1 MYASSLLCGIPKTP
15 LFLNGRVQ
23 AHSTPGLFT
32 PDAPPARQ
40 IHKVDEEHAQSPCSS
55 QAFTQPS
62 RMHRVPSNIQTTPQ
76 SQVIT
81 SHQPASSP
89 SKNEEEEE
97 EEEEEEV
104 EEEVEAGQVQ
114 SQDQLQSLQ
123 ISPFTTWNPTSHRA
137 VPIFTKHL
145 FKTPSSPFEGVEKRA
160 SSTPLHLGE
169 HIPTPK
175 RLSRSL
181 GIESDDCNLSWTS
194 SLATP
199 PISSRGSKMATSST
213 RKAAEEEYW
222 KSHDVAKVLFLEAS
236 PRVENDIEVENLTQP
251 LPVVKLPSITDESQ
265 EDFTMET
272 EDSAESLVESEVA
285 QARAGEKINIIA
297 ENGGG
302 CAAEVKTAIFK
313 ENDTSYSNN
322 NHCSM
327 ETLDKV
333 TARGREDLV
342 TLSKISAGAHVGQ
355 EAFAM
360 INSDKKM
367 NYMEVSPAE
376 ERTKHGRN
384 VLKEMAASKE
394 LEHLTPVSK
403 VLEKSESGGCFQKH
417 VTTAQEYVGRKGMD
431 NNHNVYS
438 ILPQTDSSRSCQRKA
453 EPGVTP
459 PGSQNAVHGEDKPA
473 IGETLA
479 FLLATPPS
487 RKARSLTDVCALGIR
502 DTSVGQLLPDRRVAE
517 GSNGNADHLQAE
529 GHINP
534 LPEDEIDC
542 GVREFPTKPR
552 DVFVSQDVLYP
563 GDRCPHGSSSISC
576 CVVCSGVPTFSQEQV
591 RSAAK
596 RPMGEAELLSPISPN
611 FAEALCRVTDRASAE
626 QTHMRAALQ
635 SLGPERNLIEVFHRV
650 STYQMPSQSSGLS
663 SHGQAT
669 DSKVPTTGRS
679 DSFGLV
685 TEMSDESHPDYRSEN
700 HVDLTKQPASL
711 SLGAQNLPNSLC
723 TVSSAI
729 VPSRDRIQSQK
740 GVKSRFRYSASA
752 YKESSGTKSLN
763 STPQWMTHA
772 VYVEEDEE
780 EKKKERDGSAKVDA
794 AINASSARESPMR
807 KPHRSRA
814 SFTTF
819 STFCK
824 TSGKNASSQPMTTPC
839 HRTKSQSTT
848 PTSSRPS
855 VLSAPPHC
863 RMLSRG
869 RQIYHSLPSPKRLRL
884 DEEGK
889 SAEVK
894 HNSHPID
901 ESKSIELEEEQGD
914 VSVCMDLVEPVS
926 VEVGSAHPKVG
937 AEEVDLPCRAGPTVC
952 DVQSNK
958 LDNSP
963 NTIRKPPLASPEAH
977 TKAPETLT
985 EVKRLPTP
993 EDYLLM
999 GPGGDA
1005 CCGFQSASGKSIVI
1019 SDAAMSRAQQ
1029 LIGELAQEE
1038 NVMPLETVPK
1048 DVGFSSAS
1056 GKTISV
1062 SAAALAKAEKF
1073 MSEISELERPPPL
1086 ISQAPSG
1093 TRLKD
1098 GRTGDAGGIQAKED
1112 FCLEGWRGRDKE
1124 GTVKERKDYNKRP
1137 KGFRPFKPPMTSL
1150 PVGSEAKACSSNSKE
1165 AAEGRKQDR
1174 ETMSHVAK
1182 TSTNISHE
1190 YFMQEKQI
1198 FRNSNN
1204 LLPDEQGRVHEGDC
1218 KQGAGENQDI
1228 SMDDCLSST
1237 QTEQEIK
1244 AAEEMEL
1251 VYNFMQEEDAG
1262 FSQLDVSS
1270 ILLATHSREH
1280 QLGHYSPVRKQ
1291 GDTLSSSLFRKQG
1304 NIQDSQHAEML
1315 RKSIACEGSGKD
1327 IVAQSNSVSS
1337 AEKEGNLDGT
1347 AMQSSEVSGIHAMS
1361 KQHLLLDK
1369 KSKDAS
1375 QEEDNENQWKTSSAK
1390 VESPGQNMFGRPMA
1404 DISLGTIR
1412 ELPDESFTSVEP
1424 GDIHIH
1430 GYQHTNGR
1438 PAEGTS
1444 SALADCSTQIM
1455 PEGQEHSNTPVQQS
1469 KILAAAIE
1477 KEESLS
1483 YHMNNDNILILPHQR
1498 QEMEYT
1504 SAKIP
1509 VGFQTEDG
1517 ICVENSQAAVETGKQ
1532 LNNGNEIQIL
1542 PPQKLLK
1549 SVPIQAAAKDCVS
1562 SPCNTRGQ
1570 GCAEERGD
1578 RSDIEAT
1585 NVPTHGQSQ
1594 VNSLSISDTP
1604 PPHCGFQTAS
1614 GSKIIISD
1622 AALQEARTLLS
1633 DDRTFDGNC
1642 DTEFADASCQS
1653 LRKIQSVSGC
1663 QVKGKNAIGVPTSSP
1678 QSNEGSESLL
1688 AFWQDGNDPSTP
1700 ILAEQGGHDIHDLQD
1715 IDRTAPLKTC
1725 LLLKGSTNFRATDGK
1740 VALLDCTNEGS
1751 SGISKES
1758 DSIAEFNGLP
1768 FPQFQTAG
1776 GKRIHISGSSIQKV
1790 KHLFEEEDGKEGI
1803 RVQQSTGNVSQQ
1815 LSGNVGIQTVMRKGA
1830 EGAKVSVQK
1839 VKLPADEVE
1848 SIYKSVNQNCHSEEA
1863 SHNDLLIPSHV
1874 SCQTAQGNDVGN
1886 APGCSISSIQEN
1898 RYVDTICTSSTDK
1911 PLDCVMIAS
1920 NWIHDGSEETGDGC
1934 SSHASSQTKGGT
1946 SKSTLVTPEQ
1956 SIGNMKTTS
1965 NEIDSVADNTSAV
1978 KPASGIIGFQTASG
1992 RAIKISEASLQ
2003 KARSLIN
2010 DGDDAESIEQ
2020 NIDFQT
2026 AGGSK
2031 ITISEDA
2038 LQKARKLISV
2048 DNELDYLSSGSPT
2061 KNGPVISD
2069 AKLDGV
2075 PRDTVGFHTS
2085 AEARNLLSDDRDKMG
2100 DSSVTPD
2107 APSDAEPSGS
2117 SSNNI
2122 QPPSN
2127 VEAVSLAGK
2136 TVGFQTGRGQM
2147 IQASASSL
2155 QEAKQLLSECDD
2167 GEDPSRVGN
2176 MHHAPHEE
2184 STGVRGETVGSQ
2196 TGRGRKIQVSSS
2208 SLQKANVMLSD
2219 EHDKDYPSQ
2228 LQNIQQSAEVDS
2240 TTVLGETV
2248 GFQTGRGKRI
2258 HVSSSSLQ
2266 MAKQMLCVERDE
2278 DYPLKD
2284 GNSEQSDCAD
2294 SSRVP
2299 GETIGFQTGRGKK
2312 IQICP
2317 SSLQKARQLLSEEL
2331 GNDPLQGTNIQQTNL
2346 IKSNDSSGTAGFQT
2360 GRGKHIQVSASSL
2373 QKARQML
2380 SEECDKDY
2388 QDVKQ
2393 SDQIESVNVS
2403 EGTVGFQTARGREI
2417 HVSAAALQKA
2427 KQILSEECG
2436 TDHPPEVKTIQQS
2449 AQINSMSAY
2458 RETVGFQT
2466 GRGKKVEVSASSLQ
2480 KARKLLSEN
2489 DDNNDEQS
2497 HGEIVGFQTGGGKRI
2512 QVSASSLQKAKEI
2525 LSDEWDRDYPS
2536 THENTQQTT
2545 HMKSQS
2551 RPGEIAGFQTGGGKQ
2566 IQVSASSLQKA
2577 RQILCDEHDSRDC
2590 HGVTVGFQTGGGK
2603 KIEVSASAL
2612 LKVKQ
2617 MFSDESE
2624 GREHPSIVADS
2635 SGVVAVKP
2643 VDVQAALKLPTRA
2656 ERKQED
2662 LKGMMNPT
2670 RVKQAGDLSV
2680 DPAICIP
2687 TMPVE
2692 ETLGC
2697 SSAGPRDVGGFQ
2709 TGRGK
2714 KVHISDEALLLA
2726 KQKFLSEASKIG
2738 EDEGNRRSNSEHET
2752 KQRES
2757 KKTSSK
2763 CAVDRDKAGSE
2774 QSDRHREGTASDE
2787 KEFPDR
2793 VSRGTGQSGPAEQDA
2808 PNVFSRSSELER
2820 RQNNQ
2825 QRKLATGQKPY
2836 KPPRRLNKRQP
2847 VADRHIS
2854 PRHSNPSAVLSDR
2867 TNQLRSLHTSPP
2879 ARPEGTT
2886 TGFGSRSLSNWGPF
2900 AKPFNDVKSADQ
2912 SQADHQPGHTPCDEP
2927 SLPARWQMARELQ
2940 KRRLQAKQGGVTKP
2954 EIGSLWRARRQNER
2968 ITLREFVEGQH
2979 PAAVSSSELF
2989 GHGILPSTLSVRADS
3004 AEEFHFAGEDH
3015 FSPSC
3020 LESDEGVPLADGGR
3034 LVLNPEGLV
3043 GKREFFSALL
3053 DTPGV
3058 DPKLLSENWVFNH
3071 YRWIVWKLAAME
3083 VAYPQ
3088 HFGGRLLTPN
3098 WVLLQLK
3105 YRYDREVDHAQRP
3118 ALRKIL
3124 ERDETASRRL
3134 VLCVASIKDGCDKT
3148 VSGDNDAAIG
3158 KLHIN
3163 VSIIFYIQSLPGA
3176 GHPTL
3181 ELTDGWYSVP
3191 VVIDTPLAG
3200 LVKSGRIKCGT
3211 KLCVYG
3217 AEIIGSQDACSPL
3230 EIPAGLALKVT
3241 ANSTRRAR
3249 FDARLG
3255 VQPDPRPFP
3264 LPVSSLHPDGGLV
3277 GCVDIVVLR
3286 VYPMQFM
3293 EKLSGGGSIFR
3304 SSREEERAA
3313 AMHSKEKQSRMEE
3326 LFAQTQRQF
3335 EANQSGKGSRDK
3347 RRNLPQRRSMNVS
3360 YVKKLQTGEELYEA
3374 MESSL
3379 DPAAFEAMLS
3389 AHQQSRLHDY
3399 QRLRCDRRQ
3408 ADLQAAFNQALQEQ
3422 AREGNFERS
3431 VVPLLKLRI
3440 ADYKTSPATRW
3451 QQTTFLTIWRPTDD
3465 LVSQLKEGKR
3475 FRVSALS
3482 ASAGRNL
3489 HGMAPVQLASTRA
3502 TRYEEL
3508 PSGSHLLQKIY
3519 TPRAAA
3525 SLQWLERGYWQ
3536 AVYGELD
3543 VVGLVVSV
3551 EEAKPVGSH
3560 GHIVYLADE
3569 DGCLMA
3575 IKFWAGLKSLHLDD
3589 LLKPGTFI
3597 AASNL
3602 QYCQPS
3608 SQGAARVPLPLAT
3621 ASDYSSF
3628 TLNPRAHHLQSA
3640 LLQTRRLIKDVSAF
3654 LEAMRRK
3661 LESLKTVSSNYTS
3674 QPNSASRYP
3683 SSTLTRSRMAT
3694 PLARQVTQARVTR
3707 NRSVTPNSLAAR
3719 FQTPQGQGYQTMMAR
3734 SCPKN
3739 FPHGHW
3745 SRPAPE
3751 AEQQVLSGAAGRV
3764 SGVGTAVPRS
3774 AVAEVE
3780 VSPRVAAQQ
3789 VEAARRSQLL
3799 SRIPSPPP
3807 LAPLPCPSKSSAV
3820 RQGFKTPLRHC
3831 TSAAT
3836 KAGPAGMLRKRL
3848 RDELGDDAQDT
3859 SQPCTMEETKLVGD
3873 GSTETKKQRIED
3885 GECRTRNPDTESS
3898 RRSEEETTGITKE
3911 VDAFDSHQDLASG
3924 QGVSPLDEMLELSAS
3939 GIRELEMSWSQSQVA
3954 SEPVRS
3960 EADETSMHCT
3970 NVPTHC
3976 EKNSEQLDVIHEET
3990 EVHGGL
3996 EIPSAEHSAHQAGMP
4011 STILEHPRF
4020 TLPSRGDV
4028 DPSDHTSLA
4037 QSDGMDQ
4044 SANPTDPKL
4053 ITGQSVDEQ
4062 VTVAHSLQDKEA
4074 AAPNPFTDQSDSC
4087 NTTTADEQQKMT
4099 VPSGNAQTSV
4109 SKPTRRKTLSR
4120 RSRKSLLPV
4129 ELIVIPDE
4137 ESPSSQPKRSSR
4149 LRGQLKKNYKV

>member
-1 MYASSLLCGIPKTP
+1 MVATLIMEGDQRTCCASALHHGCQRHCKLQFQPLPCSEEWPDESQMHFAALLERSFAASQLGDIDVDWFSEQRWSGDEKDELPMHGIPEAFTGGIPKTP
-15 LFLNGRVQ
+15 LILNGRVQ

-32 PDAPPARQ
+32 PDAPRPARR
-40 IHKVDEEHAQSPCSS
+40 IPKVDEEHAQSPCSS
-55 QAFTQPS
+55 QTCAQPS

-89 SKNEEEEE
+89 SKNEEDEEEE

-104 EEEVEAGQVQ
+104 GQVQ

-169 HIPTPK
+169 PIPTPK
-175 RLSRSL
+175 RLSTSL

-199 PISSRGSKMATSST
+199 PISSRGSKMTTSST

-222 KSHDVAKVLFLEAS
+222 KTHDVAKVLFLEAS
-236 PRVENDIEVENLTQP
+236 PRVEYDIEGENLTQP

-285 QARAGEKINIIA
+285 QARAGEKINFIT
-297 ENGGG
+297 ENSGG
-302 CAAEVKTAIFK
+302 CAAEVKTATFK
-313 ENDTSYSNN
+313 EDDTSSSNN

-333 TARGREDLV
+333 TAHGREDLV
-342 TLSKISAGAHVGQ
+342 TLSKSSAGAHVGQ
-355 EAFAM
+355 EASTM
-360 INSDKKM
+360 VNSDKKM
-367 NYMEVSPAE
+367 NHMEVSPAE
-376 ERTKHGRN
+376 ERMKHGRN
-384 VLKEMAASKE
+384 VLKEKE

-403 VLEKSESGGCFQKH
+403 VLEKSESGGCFHKH
-417 VTTAQEYVGRKGMD
+417 VTTAQEYVTRKGMD
-431 NNHNVYS
+431 DNHNVYS
-438 ILPQTDSSRSCQRKA
+438 ILPQIGSSRPCQRKA
-453 EPGVTP
+453 ESGVTP
-459 PGSQNAVHGEDKPA
+459 PGSQNVVHGEDKPA

-502 DTSVGQLLPDRRVAE
+502 DTSTSVGQFLPDPRLAE
-517 GSNGNADHLQAE
+517 GSNGNANHLRAE
-529 GHINP
+529 GHIDP
-534 LPEDEIDC
+534 LPKDGIEC
-542 GVREFPTKPR
+542 GAWEFPTKPR
-552 DVFVSQDVLYP
+552 DVFVSQDLLHP
-563 GDRCPHGSSSISC
+563 GDKCPHGSSSISC
-576 CVVCSGVPTFSQEQV
+576 CVVCSGVPTCSQEQL

-596 RPMGEAELLSPISPN
+596 RPVGEAELLSPISPN

-650 STYQMPSQSSGLS
+650 STPQLPSQSSGQS
-663 SHGQAT
+663 SHGQVT

-685 TEMSDESHPDYRSEN
+685 PEMSDESHPDYRSEN

-711 SLGAQNLPNSLC
+711 SLGAQNLPDSLC

-729 VPSRDRIQSQK
+729 APSRDRIQSQK
-740 GVKSRFRYSASA
+740 GVKSRFQYSASS

-763 STPQWMTHA
+763 STPQWMTRA

-780 EKKKERDGSAKVDA
+780 EKKMERDGSAKVDA
-794 AINASSARESPMR
+794 AINASSDRESPMR
-807 KPHRSRA
+807 KPHRTRA

-824 TSGKNASSQPMTTPC
+824 TSGKNASSQPMATPC
-839 HRTKSQSTT
+839 HQTKSQSTT
-848 PTSSRPS
+848 PTSRRPS

-901 ESKSIELEEEQGD
+901 ESKSTELEGEQRD

-926 VEVGSAHPKVG
+926 VEVGSSHPKVG

-958 LDNSP
+958 LDNSL
-963 NTIRKPPLASPEAH
+963 NTIRKPPATSAEAH
-977 TKAPETLT
+977 TKASETLP
-985 EVKRLPTP
+985 ELKRLPSP
-993 EDYLLM
+993 EDYQHM

-1086 ISQAPSG
+1086 ISQASSG

-1098 GRTGDAGGIQAKED
+1098 GGTDDAGGIQAKED
-1112 FCLEGWRGRDKE
+1112 FCLEGWCGRDKE
-1124 GTVKERKDYNKRP
+1124 DTVKERKDYNKRP

-1150 PVGSEAKACSSNSKE
+1150 LVGSEAKVCFSNSKE
-1165 AAEGRKQDR
+1165 AAEGHKQDR

-1204 LLPDEQGRVHEGDC
+1204 LLPDEMGRVHKGDC

-1291 GDTLSSSLFRKQG
+1291 GDTLSSSLSRKQG
-1304 NIQDSQHAEML
+1304 DIEDSQHAKMH
-1315 RKSIACEGSGKD
+1315 RKSIACEGSDKD

-1337 AEKEGNLDGT
+1337 VEKEGSLDGT
-1347 AMQSSEVSGIHAMS
+1347 VVQSSELSSIHAIS

-1375 QEEDNENQWKTSSAK
+1375 QEEDNEDQGKTNSAK
-1390 VESPGQNMFGRPMA
+1390 VESPGQNMFGRHTA

-1424 GDIHIH
+1424 GDIHVH

-1444 SALADCSTQIM
+1444 SMLADCSTHVM

-1469 KILAAAIE
+1469 KILAAEIE

-1483 YHMNNDNILILPHQR
+1483 YHMSTDNILILPHQR
-1498 QEMEYT
+1498 QEVECT

-1517 ICVENSQAAVETGKQ
+1517 NCVENSQAAVETGKQ
-1532 LNNGNEIQIL
+1532 LNSGNEIQML

-1549 SVPIQAAAKDCVS
+1549 SVPIQAAARDCIS
-1562 SPCNTRGQ
+1562 SPCSTRGQ
-1570 GCAEERGD
+1570 GCAEERD
-1578 RSDIEAT
+1578 YRSKIQAT
-1585 NVPTHGQSQ
+1585 NAPTRGPSQ
-1594 VNSLSISDTP
+1594 VNSPSISNTP
-1604 PPHCGFQTAS
+1604 PLPCGFQTAS
-1614 GSKIIISD
+1614 GSNIMISD
-1622 AALQEARTLLS
+1622 AALQKARTLLS
-1633 DDRTFDGNC
+1633 DDGKFDGNC
-1642 DTEFADASCQS
+1642 DTEFVDASCQS
-1653 LRKIQSVSGC
+1653 LRPIQSVSGC
-1663 QVKGKNAIGVPTSSP
+1663 QVKGK
-1678 QSNEGSESLL
+1678 
-1688 AFWQDGNDPSTP
+1688 
-1700 ILAEQGGHDIHDLQD
+1700 
-1715 IDRTAPLKTC
+1715 
-1725 LLLKGSTNFRATDGK
+1725 
-1740 VALLDCTNEGS
+1740 
-1751 SGISKES
+1751 
-1758 DSIAEFNGLP
+1758 SI
-1768 FPQFQTAG
+1768 
-1776 GKRIHISGSSIQKV
+1776 
-1790 KHLFEEEDGKEGI
+1790 
-1803 RVQQSTGNVSQQ
+1803 
-1815 LSGNVGIQTVMRKGA
+1815 
-1830 EGAKVSVQK
+1830 
-1839 VKLPADEVE
+1839 
-1848 SIYKSVNQNCHSEEA
+1848 
-1863 SHNDLLIPSHV
+1863 
-1874 SCQTAQGNDVGN
+1874 
-1886 APGCSISSIQEN
+1886 SISSIQEIGD
-1898 RYVDTICTSSTDK
+1898 VDTMCTSSTDK
-1911 PLDCVMIAS
+1911 SSGCGMVAS
-1920 NWIHDGSEETGDGC
+1920 NSIHDGREETGDGC
-1934 SSHASSQTKGGT
+1934 SSHTSFQTNGET

-1956 SIGNMKTTS
+1956 SIGNMTTS
-1965 NEIDSVADNTSAV
+1965 SEIDSLADKTSAV

-2003 KARSLIN
+2003 KARSLMN
-2010 DGDDAESIEQ
+2010 DGNDAESIEQ
-2020 NIDFQT
+2020 NVAGFQT
-2026 AGGSK
+2026 AGGDK

-2038 LQKARKLISV
+2038 LQKARKLLSV
-2048 DNELDYLSSGSPT
+2048 DNELNYLSSGSPT
-2061 KNGPVISD
+2061 RNGPVISD
-2069 AKLDGV
+2069 AKHDDV

-2085 AEARNLLSDDRDKMG
+2085 TETRNLLSDEHDKIG
-2100 DSSVTPD
+2100 NSSVTPD

-2117 SSNNI
+2117 TSNNI
-2122 QPPSN
+2122 QQPSN
-2127 VEAVSLAGK
+2127 VEPVNLAGK

-2147 IQASASSL
+2147 IQVSASSL
-2155 QEAKQLLSECDD
+2155 QKAKQLLSECDD
-2167 GEDPSRVGN
+2167 GEDSSRVGN
-2176 MHHAPHEE
+2176 MYHTPHEE
-2184 STGVRGETVGSQ
+2184 STGVCGEMVGFQ
-2196 TGRGRKIQVSSS
+2196 TGRGRTIQVSSS
-2208 SLQKANVMLSD
+2208 SLQKAKMMLSD
-2219 EHDKDYPSQ
+2219 EHDKDYPSE
-2228 LQNIQQSAEVDS
+2228 LENIQQSAELDS
-2240 TTVLGETV
+2240 TMVPGETV
-2248 GFQTGRGKRI
+2248 GFQTGRGN

-2284 GNSEQSDCAD
+2284 GNSKQSDCAD
-2294 SSRVP
+2294 SRRVP

-2312 IQICP
+2312 IQICQ

-2331 GNDPLQGTNIQQTNL
+2331 ENDPSQGTNIQQSNL
-2346 IKSNDSSGTAGFQT
+2346 IKSSDSSGTTAFQT
-2360 GRGKHIQVSASSL
+2360 GRGKQIQVSASSL

-2380 SEECDKDY
+2380 SEECDKNY
-2388 QDVKQ
+2388 QDIKQ
-2393 SDQIESVNVS
+2393 SDQIESVNAP

-2436 TDHPPEVKTIQQS
+2436 TDHPPEVKTIQRS
-2449 AQINSMSAY
+2449 AQINSVSSY
-2458 RETVGFQT
+2458 GKTVGFQT

-2489 DDNNDEQS
+2489 DDNNEWS
-2497 HGEIVGFQTGGGKRI
+2497 HSRGTLENTHMKLHGGSGEIVGFQTGGGKRI

-2536 THENTQQTT
+2536 THEDIQQTT

-2551 RPGEIAGFQTGGGKQ
+2551 RPGEIVGFQTGGGKQ

-2577 RQILCDEHDSRDC
+2577 RQMLCDEHDVDYPSTVKDTQPTTDVKSRDC

-2612 LKVKQ
+2612 LKVKR

-2624 GREHPSIVADS
+2624 EREHPSNVADS

-2643 VDVQAALKLPTRA
+2643 ADVQAALKLSARA
-2656 ERKQED
+2656 EGKQGD

-2670 RVKQAGDLSV
+2670 RVRQADNSSV
-2680 DPAICIP
+2680 DPAICSP

-2697 SSAGPRDVGGFQ
+2697 LSAGPRDVAGFQ

-2714 KVHISDEALLLA
+2714 KVHISDEALLRA
-2726 KQKFLSEASKIG
+2726 KQQFLSDASNIG
-2738 EDEGNRRSNSEHET
+2738 EEERNLRSNARCET

-2757 KKTSSK
+2757 DKTSSK
-2763 CAVDRDKAGSE
+2763 CAVDRDNAGSE
-2774 QSDRHREGTASDE
+2774 QSNRSREGTASDE
-2787 KEFPDR
+2787 KEFPHC
-2793 VSRGTGQSGPAEQDA
+2793 VSRGMGQSGPAEQDT
-2808 PNVFSRSSELER
+2808 PKIFSRSSESGR

-2825 QRKLATGQKPY
+2825 QRKLPTGQKPY

-2867 TNQLRSLHTSPP
+2867 TNQLRSLHTTPP
-2879 ARPEGTT
+2879 ARPEGTAA
-2886 TGFGSRSLSNWGPF
+2886 GLSNGGPF
-2900 AKPFNDVKSADQ
+2900 AKPFNDVKSTDQ

-2940 KRRLQAKQGGVTKP
+2940 KRRIQAKQGGVTKP
-2954 EIGSLWRARRQNER
+2954 EIGSLWRSRKQNER
-2968 ITLREFVEGQH
+2968 ITLRGFVEGQH

-2989 GHGILPSTLSVRADS
+2989 SHGILPSTLSVRADN
-3004 AEEFHFAGEDH
+3004 AEDFHFAGEDH

-3020 LESDEGVPLADGGR
+3020 LESSEGVPLADGGR
-3034 LVLNPEGLV
+3034 LVLNPEGLA

-3134 VLCVASIKDGCDKT
+3134 VLCVASIKDGSGIT
-3148 VSGDNDAAIG
+3148 VSGDNDAATG
-3158 KLHIN
+3158 K
-3163 VSIIFYIQSLPGA
+3163 SLPGT

-3191 VVIDTPLAG
+3191 AVIDTPLAG

-3241 ANSTRRAR
+3241 ANSTRRAC

-3264 LPVSSLHPDGGLV
+3264 LLVSSLHPEGGLV

-3335 EANQSGKGSRDK
+3335 EANQNGKGSRNK

-3360 YVKKLQTGEELYEA
+3360 YVKKLQTGEELFEA

-3379 DPAAFEAMLS
+3379 DPAAFEALLS

-3408 ADLQAAFNQALQEQ
+3408 ADLQAAFNQAMQEQ

-3508 PSGSHLLQKIY
+3508 PLGSHLLQKIY

-3536 AVYGELD
+3536 AAYGELD

-3551 EEAKPVGSH
+3551 EEAKPIGAH
-3560 GHIVYLADE
+3560 GHIVYLSDE

-3575 IKFWAGLKSLHLDD
+3575 IKFWAGLKSLHLED
-3589 LLKPGTFI
+3589 LLKPGTFV

-3602 QYCQPS
+3602 QYRQTS

-3628 TLNPRAHHLQSA
+3628 TLNPRAPHLQSA
-3640 LLQTRRLIKDVSAF
+3640 LNQTRRLIKGVSAF

-3674 QPNSASRYP
+3674 QPNPASRYP
-3683 SSTLTRSRMAT
+3683 SSTLMRSRMAT

-3707 NRSVTPNSLAAR
+3707 NQSVTPNSLAAR
-3719 FQTPQGQGYQTMMAR
+3719 FQTPQGQGYQTMVAR

-3739 FPHGHW
+3739 FPQGHW

-3780 VSPRVAAQQ
+3780 VSPKVAAQQ

-3807 LAPLPCPSKSSAV
+3807 LTPLPCPSKSSAV
-3820 RQGFKTPLRHC
+3820 RQGFKTPLRHR

-3836 KAGPAGMLRKRL
+3836 KAGPAGTLRKRL
-3848 RDELGDDAQDT
+3848 RDELGDDAEDS

-3873 GSTETKKQRIED
+3873 GSTETKKQRMED
-3885 GECRTRNPDTESS
+3885 GECRPRNPDTESS
-3898 RRSEEETTGITKE
+3898 RRSEEETKGITKE
-3911 VDAFDSHQDLASG
+3911 VDAFDNHRDLASG
-3924 QGVSPLDEMLELSAS
+3924 QGVSPLDEMLDLSAS

-3954 SEPVRS
+3954 SEPARL
-3960 EADETSMHCT
+3960 EADEASTHCT
-3970 NVPTHC
+3970 NVATHC
-3976 EKNSEQLDVIHEET
+3976 EKNSEQLDVIHEDA
-3990 EVHGGL
+3990 EVTDGL
-3996 EIPSAEHSAHQAGMP
+3996 ENTSAKDITHQDGLP
-4011 STILEHPRF
+4011 YTIQEQSQC
-4020 TLPSRGDV
+4020 TLPSRADV
-4028 DPSDHTSLA
+4028 DPSDHTSLV

-4044 SANPTDPKL
+4044 LANPTDPKL
-4053 ITGQSVDEQ
+4053 LTGQSVGEH

-4074 AAPNPFTDQSDSC
+4074 AAPNPFTDRSDSC
-4087 NTTTADEQQKMT
+4087 NTITTADEQQKMT
-4099 VPSGNAQTSV
+4099 VPSGSAQTSV
-4109 SKPTRRKTLSR
+4109 SKPTRRRALSR